1 LQSHGIQGVTPHQN
15 QTFVPIRIALVYHRN
30 DIFDHFSDEIL
41 MLKKI
46 LFAAVAVSLLV
57 GAIIFTKLGQFTAM
71 GEAAQNMVLPPE
83 TVTSMLVEDRQWE
96 QTIVTTA
103 TVTAVQG
110 VTVSAETSGRVSQID
125 FKSGS
130 NVKTGEILIQLD
142 TAGEDAQLASAE
154 ATSALAEA
162 SLTRVRKLSKQNL
175 TSQDALDSA
184 EAKVK
189 ETVAQ
194 AHNIRA
200 LIAKKTI
207 RAPFSGRLGLRL
219 VNLGQILREGDA
231 IVSLHTLDPI
241 YVDFSI
247 PQKMLLRLKPGLEVR
262 VTVDAAPDVTFIG
275 EILATNPHVD
285 LATRS
290 VRVRARIA
298 NPDETLRAGMFA
310 NAIVVMPEKQTV
322 LPIIATAIAYAT
334 FGDSVFVIED
344 QKNEQSGKTEKILR
358 QQFIRLGQA
367 RGDFVDVIDGLKA
380 GESVVT
386 GGVFKLRS
394 GMKVIIDNTL
404 APEPSLNP
412 QPSDS

>member
-1 LQSHGIQGVTPHQN
+1 
-15 QTFVPIRIALVYHRN
+15 
-30 DIFDHFSDEIL
+30 

-46 LFAAVAVSLLV
+46 LFATVAVCLLV
-57 GAIIFTKLGQFTAM
+57 GAITFTKLGQFTAM

-83 TVTSMLVEDRQWE
+83 TVTAMLVEDRQWE
-96 QTIVTTA
+96 QTIIATA

-110 VTVSAETSGRVSQID
+110 VMVSAETDGRVSQID
-125 FKSGS
+125 FVSGS
-130 NVKTGEILIQLD
+130 LVNTSDVLIQLD
-142 TAGEDAQLASAE
+142 TASEDAQLASAE
-154 ATSALAEA
+154 ATSALAKA

-194 AHNIRA
+194 AHNVRA

-247 PQKMLLRLKPGLEVR
+247 PQKTLLRMKPGLEVR

-275 EILATNPHVD
+275 KILATNPDVD

-290 VRVRARIA
+290 VRVRTKIT
-298 NPDETLRAGMFA
+298 NPDEVLRPGMFA
-310 NAIVVMPEKQTV
+310 NALVVMPEKQTV
-322 LPIIATAIAYAT
+322 LPVTATAVAYAT
-334 FGDSVFVIED
+334 FGDSVFVVEE
-344 QKNEQSGKTEKILR
+344 QKNEQSGETEQVLR
-358 QQFIRLGQA
+358 QQFVRLGQA
-367 RGDFVDVIDGLKA
+367 HGDFIDVIDGLNA
-380 GESVVT
+380 GETVVT
-386 GGVFKLRS
+386 SGVFKLRS

-404 APEPSLNP
+404 APEPSLDP
-412 QPSDS
+412 HPSDS